1 MSVAGFIC
9 SIEVCVNAAAAI
21 TSLKRYRIMLLRKF
35 LFALVLP
42 DFNISRSPHSI
53 W

>member
-1 MSVAGFIC
+1 M
-9 SIEVCVNAAAAI
+9 NAAI
-21 TSLKRYRIMLLRKF
+21 TSLKRYIQNLLLRKF

-42 DFNISRSPHSI
+42 DFNISRSPHSV